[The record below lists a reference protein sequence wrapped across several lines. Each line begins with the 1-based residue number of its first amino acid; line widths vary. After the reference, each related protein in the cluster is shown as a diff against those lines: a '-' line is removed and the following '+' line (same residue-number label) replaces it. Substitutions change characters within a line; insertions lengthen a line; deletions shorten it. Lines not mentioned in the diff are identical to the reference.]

1 MNEELRSPRNLVG
14 KSLDRRTA
22 TRTREGGGG
31 VKWIATPVVSERKEM
46 LRVARNE
53 NKHASVRF
61 HSSDKSWNKGLI
73 SVDRRTKPTLILTIP
88 RSSFKSSTK
97 DLSFPIFEIMIQDT
111 HPLAHLSPAGV
122 RPNCMI

>member
-1 MNEELRSPRNLVG
+1 MNGELRSPRNLVG

-111 HPLAHLSPAGV
+111 HQTTHLT
-122 RPNCMI
+122 